1 MSLTDADLARRI
13 EASLDRLVRRLVP
26 LGGGCIA
33 MLRRVELDNGERIV
47 AKASSSGGM
56 LLEGFMLDYL
66 RRKTELPVP
75 DVLGV
80 DDDLLLLSHIDTD
93 GRLTAAGEIQ
103 AAEMLAAL
111 HNITAPEF
119 GFECD
124 TVIGSLPQPNPWRT
138 SWRSFFAEQRLV
150 HFGRMALESG
160 NLSPACFARLE
171 AFALRL
177 ERFFDEPPAA
187 SLIHGDVWGGN
198 VLVRGGK
205 IAGFIDPAIYFAD
218 PEIELA
224 FSTLFSTFGDPFFRR
239 YQEIRPLQPGF
250 FEARRDILNLYPLL
264 VHTVLFGG
272 HYGVA
277 VEETLRR
284 YS

>member
-1 MSLTDADLARRI
+1 MSLTDADLTRRI
-13 EASLDRLVRRLVP
+13 EASLDRRVRRLVP

-33 MLRRVELDNGERIV
+33 TLRRVELDNGARVV
-47 AKASSSGGM
+47 AKTSSSGGM
-56 LLEGFMLDYL
+56 SLEAFMLEYL
-66 RRKTELPVP
+66 RRETELPVP

-80 DDDLLLLSHIDTD
+80 DDDLLLLSYIDTD
-93 GRLTAAGEIQ
+93 GRLTAAGQVQ

-111 HNITAPEF
+111 HSITAPKF

-138 SWRSFFAEQRLV
+138 SWRGFFAEQRLL
-150 HFGRMALESG
+150 HFGRKALESG
-160 NLSPACFARLE
+160 YLSSACFARLE
-171 AFALRL
+171 SFALRL
-177 ERFFDEPPAA
+177 ERFIDEPPAA

-198 VLVRGGK
+198 VLARGGK
-205 IAGFIDPAIYFAD
+205 IAAFIDPAIYFAD

-224 FSTLFSTFGDPFFRR
+224 FSTLFSTFGDAFFRR

-272 HYGVA
+272 HYGAA
-277 VEETLRR
+277 VEQTLRR